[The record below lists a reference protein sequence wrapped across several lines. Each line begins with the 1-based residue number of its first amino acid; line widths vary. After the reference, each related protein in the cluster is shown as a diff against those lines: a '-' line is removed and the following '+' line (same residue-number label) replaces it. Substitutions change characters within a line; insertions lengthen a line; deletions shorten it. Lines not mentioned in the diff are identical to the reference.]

1 MENNSSDSIEG
12 IIKDESVNVLETV
25 TEKLCDE
32 KQKESENNN
41 VITSSINVEISD
53 EGNNQEVRK
62 ELYSE
67 LLVEVWELLC
77 VCY

>member
-12 IIKDESVNVLETV
+12 IKDKSVNVLETV

-53 EGNNQEVRK
+53 EGNNPEV
-62 ELYSE
+62 S
-67 LLVEVWELLC
+67 
-77 VCY
+77 

>member
-1 MENNSSDSIEG
+1 MDNNSSDSIEG
-12 IIKDESVNVLETV
+12 IKDESVNVLETV

-53 EGNNQEVRK
+53 EGNNPEV
-62 ELYSE
+62 S
-67 LLVEVWELLC
+67 
-77 VCY
+77 

>member
-1 MENNSSDSIEG
+1 M
-12 IIKDESVNVLETV
+12 NVLDTV

-53 EGNNQEVRK
+53 EGNNPGVSFKNFSRFGNN
-62 ELYSE
+62 
-67 LLVEVWELLC
+67 
-77 VCY
+77 

>member
-1 MENNSSDSIEG
+1 MDNNSSDNIEG
-12 IIKDESVNVLETV
+12 IKDESVNVLETV

-53 EGNNQEVRK
+53 EGNNPEVSK
-62 ELYSE
+62 EVKNFSRFGNY
-67 LLVEVWELLC
+67 
-77 VCY
+77 

>member
-1 MENNSSDSIEG
+1 MIILCTISVSRQTTSTPEVENNSSDSIEG
-12 IIKDESVNVLETV
+12 IKDESVNVLETV

-53 EGNNQEVRK
+53 EGNNPEV
-62 ELYSE
+62 S
-67 LLVEVWELLC
+67 
-77 VCY
+77 